1 MTTLASAPAA
11 STTSLRARRGLALYL
26 AVLLPP
32 TVLIEGYLFLHP
44 EYDGLTALLAV
55 LPAVASITA
64 RLVLREG
71 FGDVSFR
78 LRGPRVV
85 AGCGQA
91 LAVATLVALPTFAA
105 GWLTG
110 LAPIDI
116 HASRR
121 LTLDTAVL
129 ALVTFVLVLGE
140 ELGWRGYMLT
150 RLIDAGVRHPILV
163 SGLVWYL
170 WHVPLVFAGAYLPSR
185 TPIVTAAL
193 LLATML
199 PFAVVSARLR
209 LATGSIWP
217 PVVLH
222 AGWNVLMYE
231 LLGPF
236 TTGPDEALWVGEAG
250 VLTAG
255 AMLVA
260 AVLTRPPSSHGHL
273 RGSTG

>member
-1 MTTLASAPAA
+1 MTALAIAPAPI
-11 STTSLRARRGLALYL
+11 TTRQRARRGLVLYF

-44 EYDGLTALLAV
+44 EYDGLTALLAL

-64 RLVLREG
+64 RRVLREG
-71 FGDVSFR
+71 FADVSFR
-78 LRGPRVV
+78 LRSRRVV

-91 LAVATLVALPTFAA
+91 LAIATLVALAAFAA

-110 LAPIDI
+110 LTPIDI
-116 HASRR
+116 HASDR

-129 ALVTFVLVLGE
+129 ALVTLVLVLGE

-150 RLIDAGVRHPILV
+150 RLIDARVRHPILV

-170 WHVPLVFAGAYLPSR
+170 WHVPLVFAGAYLPSGI
-185 TPIVTAAL
+185 PVVTAAL

-199 PFAVVSARLR
+199 PFAAVSARLR

-222 AGWNVLMYE
+222 AAWNVLMYE
-231 LLGPF
+231 LLDPL
-236 TTGPDEALWVGEAG
+236 TTGPDEARWVGEAG
-250 VLTAG
+250 LLTAG
-255 AMLVA
+255 ATLVA
-260 AVLTRPPSSHGHL
+260 AVLTRRWS
-273 RGSTG
+273 